1 LKGAEKE
8 NHLGEG
14 GEGYY
19 NKILKNSNQH
29 NHLTIIKIIVK
40 SSPKVFFF

>member
-1 LKGAEKE
+1 LKEAEKE

-19 NKILKNSNQH
+19 NKILKNFNQH
-29 NHLTIIKIIVK
+29 NHLIIIKIIVK
-40 SSPKVFFF
+40 SSPKVFFL